1 MKRKSIAS
9 HEIEDSHSVRATPNL
24 PRGSSEAIYTKE
36 RGIANPFSLAAIQ
49 YRPSLGLIFSSSSN
63 KGRIRVFNLHSVR
76 ACSVLHLA
84 WTPRSV
90 NRNLIFQRRTGSG
103 GIAYWTWLIY
113 FYFTGV
119 EGILVRAPQRTR
131 GAERSFIHQ
140 SRDVDCTHVECLAQ
154 SSLRLLATDSELPIS
169 ISF

>member
-49 YRPSLGLIFSSSSN
+49 YRQSLGLNFSSSSN

-103 GIAYWTWLIY
+103 GIAYWTWLIFF
-113 FYFTGV
+113 FYRGGRDFGTGAPAHPRC
-119 EGILVRAPQRTR
+119 GTLVHSPIQGCRLHTR
-131 GAERSFIHQ
+131 GVSRAIVSTFISHG
-140 SRDVDCTHVECLAQ
+140 
-154 SSLRLLATDSELPIS
+154 
-169 ISF
+169 F